1 MKSFSLLLALTLIA
15 GPLVAQNGPTVEE
28 IAIATDVADREPQGV
43 MQTFPADVGQVVC
56 WTRINGAEDG
66 TQIKHVWYR
75 DDQEMA
81 RVSLNVGGPTWRT
94 WRTLKSRAPARL
106 SLLRPGQCWS
116 YSSWPPAVE
125 MTTIGA
131 AAPPASSRNR
141 SRIPVPARSPPPTIT
156 SEPRSGPTSC
166 AAARP
171 PKRPMTRRLTP
182 AVMRIVMLISRRGVA
197 ARRS

>member
-66 TQIKHVWYR
+66 TQIEHVWYR

-94 WRTLKSRAPARL
+94 WSRKAIPAE
-106 SLLRPGQCWS
+106 WS
-116 YSSWPPAVE
+116 GSWRVDVVTADGTVLE
-125 MTTIGA
+125 S
-131 AAPPASSRNR
+131 ASFT
-141 SRIPVPARSPPPTIT
+141 VQ
-156 SEPRSGPTSC
+156 
-166 AAARP
+166 
-171 PKRPMTRRLTP
+171 
-182 AVMRIVMLISRRGVA
+182 
-197 ARRS
+197 